1 MKENIRERKG
11 TWELEEENGER
22 GGRRVW
28 ERLSETHS
36 VIGGHSHWLPI
47 FSVVGLCE
55 VSTQQVPERRTEIA
69 RVRESEREQERGR
82 DRKSVV

>member
-1 MKENIRERKG
+1 MG
-11 TWELEEENGER
+11 R
-22 GGRRVW
+22 GRVW

-55 VSTQQVPERRTEIA
+55 VSTQQVPERQTEIA
-69 RVRESEREQERGR
+69 RVRESERARESERERKRARQSERER
-82 DRKSVV
+82 DRVRVRERRRH